1 MIPDGLVWNE
11 VELPL
16 GHPLNR
22 GLLSLCVIKEDLR
35 FLPQLIGTAF
45 IVQVDGNRA
54 VAVASA
60 HCFEEVRRI
69 LHPHIIHRP
78 STLREFLPSPK
89 ELDLKQVKG
98 IYKFGDSVAVCTIE
112 LGVWDCG
119 SDFALLT
126 AIAPDES
133 HFEFGLFRLD
143 DTLPTVGDEVTIIGF
158 GEMKVTRDS
167 DDPNKGLM
175 QRRLVARIGHV
186 EGIYPEGMYTP
197 KTPCVLT
204 TIATFSGMSGGLV
217 CRGWPSPNSP
227 PVPFGFISH
236 SMSLENPKTINDRSI
251 SGDSFGVIINME
263 IKALDGGEQSVGFS
277 ISNAI
282 IGRTIRTD

>member
-1 MIPDGLVWNE
+1 
-11 VELPL
+11 
-16 GHPLNR
+16 
-22 GLLSLCVIKEDLR
+22 
-35 FLPQLIGTAF
+35 
-45 IVQVDGNRA
+45 
-54 VAVASA
+54 
-60 HCFEEVRRI
+60 
-69 LHPHIIHRP
+69 
-78 STLREFLPSPK
+78 
-89 ELDLKQVKG
+89 
-98 IYKFGDSVAVCTIE
+98 
-112 LGVWDCG
+112 
-119 SDFALLT
+119 
-126 AIAPDES
+126 
-133 HFEFGLFRLD
+133 
-143 DTLPTVGDEVTIIGF
+143 
-158 GEMKVTRDS
+158 
-167 DDPNKGLM
+167 
-175 QRRLVARIGHV
+175 
-186 EGIYPEGMYTP
+186 MYTP